1 MFGAKRRQ
9 MEEQNNKKDQ
19 ADEDKS
25 FAELL
30 DENFVDSKRLKPGE
44 KVEARVV
51 NITQEWVFIDM
62 GSKSEGYLDRKEFYD
77 GDGNITI
84 KEGDKL
90 EAYFL
95 SSRNN
100 EKLFTTKIGK
110 GEAGRTHLE
119 EAFRSGI
126 PVEGF
131 IEKEIKGG
139 FDIKIGGNIRA
150 FCPFSQMG
158 TQRIDTPSEFVGQH
172 LSFKIMEFG
181 EKGRNIIVSN
191 RIIEEEA
198 QQKRIEALK
207 ESLKEGMTVQGTI
220 ASVQPYGAFV
230 DIGGVQGLLPVSEVS
245 WGHVE
250 DIREIISV
258 DQTIELIIINLDWD
272 NNRITLSLKEAL
284 PDPWEDVD
292 NKYPEGTLHTGIIA
306 RLTKFGAFVTLE
318 PGIDGLIHVSKLG
331 AGKRLN
337 HPGEVVEKGQTIEVQ
352 IEKADKK
359 HKRLSLTIA
368 LDSHADEER
377 HDNYKEHIGKAKASL
392 GTLGDLLKSKLAEK
406 KNTRT

>member
-1 MFGAKRRQ
+1 

-51 NITQEWVFIDM
+51 KITQEWVFIDM

-158 TQRIDTPSEFVGQH
+158 TQRIDTPSEFVGQN
-172 LSFKIMEFG
+172 LSFKIIEFG

-292 NKYPEGTLHTGIIA
+292 NKYPEGTRHTGIIA

>member
-1 MFGAKRRQ
+1 
-9 MEEQNNKKDQ
+9 MEEENNKKDQ
-19 ADEDKS
+19 AVGNKS

-30 DENFVDSKRLKPGE
+30 DESFMDRNRIKPGE

-51 NITQEWVFIDM
+51 NITEDWIFIDL
-62 GSKSEGYLDRKEFYD
+62 GAKSEGYLDRKEFCD
-77 GDGNITI
+77 DDGNITI

-110 GEAGRTHLE
+110 GQAGRTHLE

-126 PVEGF
+126 PIEGF
-131 IEKEIKGG
+131 VEKEIKGG
-139 FDIKIGGNIRA
+139 FHIKIGGNIRA

-172 LSFKIMEFG
+172 LSFKIIEFG

-191 RIIEEEA
+191 RIIEEEE
-198 QQKRIEALK
+198 QQKQREALK

-230 DIGGVQGLLPVSEVS
+230 DIGGVQGLLPVSEVR

-250 DIREIISV
+250 DIRELISAG
-258 DQTIELIIINLDWD
+258 QAMELKIINLDWEKS
-272 NNRITLSLKEAL
+272 RITLSLKEAL
-284 PDPWEDVD
+284 PDPWEEVE
-292 NKYPEGTLHTGIIA
+292 NKYPEGTRHTGVIGRI
-306 RLTKFGAFVTLE
+306 TKFGAFVTLE

-331 AGKRLN
+331 EGRRLN

-352 IEKADKK
+352 IEKIDKK
-359 HKRLSLTIA
+359 NKRLSLTIA
-368 LDSHADEER
+368 LDSQADEER
-377 HDNYKEHIGKAKASL
+377 HDNYKEHIGKAKTSL

-406 KNTRT
+406 KNKRT

>member
-1 MFGAKRRQ
+1 
-9 MEEQNNKKDQ
+9 MEEENNRKDQ
-19 ADEDKS
+19 TPEDKS

-30 DENFVDSKRLKPGE
+30 NESFMDRKRLKPGE
-44 KVEARVV
+44 KVKARVV
-51 NITQEWVFIDM
+51 NITREWVFIDL
-62 GSKSEGYLDRKEFYD
+62 GAKSEGYLDRKEFCD
-77 GDGNITI
+77 DDGNITI
-84 KEGDKL
+84 KEGDKI

-139 FDIKIGGNIRA
+139 FDIKVGGNIRA

-172 LSFKIMEFG
+172 LPFKIIEFG

-198 QQKRIEALK
+198 QQKRREALK
-207 ESLKEGMTVQGTI
+207 ESLKEGMTIQGTV
-220 ASVQPYGAFV
+220 ASVQPYGAFI
-230 DIGGVQGLLPVSEVS
+230 DIGGVQGLLPVSEVR

-258 DQTIELIIINLDWD
+258 GQTMELVIINLDWE

-284 PDPWEDVD
+284 PDPWEDVE
-292 NKYPEGTLHTGIIA
+292 NKYPEGTRHTGIIA
-306 RLTKFGAFVTLE
+306 RITKFGAFVTLE

-331 AGKRLN
+331 EGKRLN
-337 HPGEVVEKGQTIEVQ
+337 HPGELVGKGQTIEVQ
-352 IEKADKK
+352 IEKVDKK
-359 HKRLSLTIA
+359 NKRLSLTIA
-368 LDSHADEER
+368 LDSNADEEK
-377 HDNYKEHIGKAKASL
+377 HDNYKEHVGKANASL
-392 GTLGDLLKSKLAEK
+392 GTLGDLLKSKLAEE
-406 KNTRT
+406 KNKRT

>member
-1 MFGAKRRQ
+1 
-9 MEEQNNKKDQ
+9 MEEENNRKDRTS
-19 ADEDKS
+19 EGKS

-30 DENFVDSKRLKPGE
+30 DESFIDRNRLKPGE
-44 KVEARVV
+44 KVKATVV
-51 NITQEWVFIDM
+51 NITQEWVFIDL
-62 GSKSEGYLDRKEFYD
+62 GSKSEGYLDRKEFCD
-77 GDGNITI
+77 NDGNITI

-110 GEAGRTHLE
+110 GQAAKTHLE

-131 IEKEIKGG
+131 VDKEIKGG
-139 FDIKIGGNIRA
+139 FDIKIGGSIRA

-158 TQRIDTPSEFVGQH
+158 IQRIDTPSEFVGQH
-172 LSFKIMEFG
+172 LPFKIIEFG

-191 RIIEEEA
+191 RIIEEEE
-198 QQKRIEALK
+198 QQKQREALK

-220 ASVQPYGAFV
+220 ASVQSYGAFV
-230 DIGGVQGLLPVSEVS
+230 DIGGVQGLLPVSEVQ

-250 DIREIISV
+250 DIHEIIS
-258 DQTIELIIINLDWD
+258 DGQTMELTIINLDWE

-284 PDPWEDVD
+284 PDPWEDVE
-292 NKYPEGTLHTGIIA
+292 NKYPEGTRYTGLVT
-306 RLTKFGAFVTLE
+306 RVTKFGAFVTLE
-318 PGIDGLIHVSKLG
+318 PGIDGLIHVSKMG
-331 AGKRLN
+331 EGKRLN
-337 HPGEVVEKGQTIEVQ
+337 HPGEVVEEGQSIEIQ
-352 IEKADKK
+352 IEKIDKEN
-359 HKRLSLTIA
+359 KRLSLAIA

-377 HDNYKEHIGKAKASL
+377 DNNYEEHMGKANESL
-392 GTLGDLLKSKLAEK
+392 ATLGDLLKNKLAAAK
-406 KNTRT
+406 KTRSRKQVK

>member
-1 MFGAKRRQ
+1 
-9 MEEQNNKKDQ
+9 MEEENNTKDQ
-19 ADEDKS
+19 AAEDKS

-30 DENFVDSKRLKPGE
+30 DESFMDSKRLKPGE

-51 NITQEWVFIDM
+51 NITQDWVFIDM
-62 GSKSEGYLDRKEFYD
+62 GSKSEGYLDRKEFCD
-77 GDGNITI
+77 DDGNITI

-119 EAFRSGI
+119 EAFRGGI

-172 LSFKIMEFG
+172 RSFKIIEFG

-191 RIIEEEA
+191 RILEEEA
-198 QQKRIEALK
+198 QQQRREALK

-220 ASVQPYGAFV
+220 ASVQSYGAFV
-230 DIGGVQGLLPVSEVS
+230 DIGGVQGLLPVSEVR

-258 DQTIELIIINLDWD
+258 GQTMELIIINLDWE

-284 PDPWEDVD
+284 PDPWEDVE
-292 NKYPEGTLHTGIIA
+292 NKYPEGTRHTGIIA
-306 RLTKFGAFVTLE
+306 RITKFGAFVTLE
-318 PGIDGLIHVSKLG
+318 PGIDGLIHISKLG

-352 IEKADKK
+352 IEKVDKNN
-359 HKRLSLTIA
+359 KRLSLTIA
-368 LDSHADEER
+368 MDSHADEER
-377 HDNYKEHIGKAKASL
+377 HDNYKEHIGNAKTSL

-406 KNTRT
+406 KKTRT

>member
-1 MFGAKRRQ
+1 
-9 MEEQNNKKDQ
+9 MEEENNEKDQ
-19 ADEDKS
+19 AAEDKS

-30 DENFVDSKRLKPGE
+30 DESFMDRERLKPGE

-51 NITQEWVFIDM
+51 NITQEWVFIDL
-62 GSKSEGYLDRKEFYD
+62 GSKSEGYLDRKEFCD
-77 GDGNITI
+77 EDDNITI

-110 GEAGRTHLE
+110 GEAARTHLE

-158 TQRIDTPSEFVGQH
+158 THRIDTPSEFVGQNR
-172 LSFKIMEFG
+172 SFKIIEFG

-198 QQKRIEALK
+198 QQKRREALK
-207 ESLKEGMTVQGTI
+207 ELLKEGMTVQGTI
-220 ASVQPYGAFV
+220 VSVQPYGAFV
-230 DIGGVQGLLPVSEVS
+230 DIDGVQGLLPVSEVR

-250 DIREIISV
+250 DIQEILSV
-258 DQTIELIIINLDWD
+258 GQTMDLIIIKLDWE

-284 PDPWEDVD
+284 PDPWEDVE
-292 NKYPEGTLHTGIIA
+292 NKYPEGTRHTGIIA
-306 RLTKFGAFVTLE
+306 RITKFGAFVTLE
-318 PGIDGLIHVSKLG
+318 PGVDGLIHISKLG

-352 IEKADKK
+352 IEKVDKNN
-359 HKRLSLTIA
+359 KRLSLTIT
-368 LDSHADEER
+368 LDSRADEER
-377 HDNYKEHIGKAKASL
+377 QDTYKEHIGQANTSL

-406 KNTRT
+406 KNKRT